1 MPTPENFATYTQW
14 SGLAVLFFA
23 ALTGLAFVLRWGFR
37 FRLVGVTGFMGVMTV
52 GLFALTLAPLSRTAV
67 PGSVPYSLVY
77 DTGGGEAVIAVSPE
91 ITRSQLVATLQQAAG
106 SSFSPGR
113 LGRAD
118 NTLTVRARTVVHPEE
133 GISVPLYLGEVN
145 RSLSQRND
153 PNAQII
159 VFEENLVQLPQSDVA
174 GSAR

>member
-1 MPTPENFATYTQW
+1 MPTPENFVTYTQW

-23 ALTGLAFVLRWGFR
+23 ALTGLAFFLRWGFR

-52 GLFALTLAPLSRTAV
+52 GLFSLTLAPLSRTAV
-67 PGSVPYSLVY
+67 PGSVLYSLVY
-77 DTGGGEAVIAVSPE
+77 DTGGGEAVIAVAPD
-91 ITRSQLVATLQQAAG
+91 ITRPQLVATLQQAAG

-113 LGRAD
+113 LGRA
-118 NTLTVRARTVVHPEE
+118 NNMLTVRARTVIHPGE

-153 PNAQII
+153 PNVKIT
-159 VFEENLVQLPQSDVA
+159 VFEENLAQLPKSP
-174 GSAR
+174 GSVSAS